1 MFEVTGLFLIMLLI
15 AASAFFPVGYSIF
28 FDSTKKAQ
36 HQTVMVKESLNVI
49 EVKKVPED
57 SVLRRHCLTH
67 LQAEIES
74 AFAPRPTDSVLQR
87 HHDTLIAFELE
98 KRLAEL
104 QLTA

>member
-1 MFEVTGLFLIMLLI
+1 MFEVAGLFLIMLLI
-15 AASAFFPVGYSIF
+15 AASAFLPLGYSMF
-28 FDSTKKAQ
+28 FDSTKKGR
-36 HQTVMVKESLNVI
+36 HQIVMAKESLEVI
-49 EVKKVPED
+49 EAEKIPEE
-57 SVLRRHCLTH
+57 SVLRRHCLTN

-87 HHDTLIAFELE
+87 HHDTLVAFELE

>member
-1 MFEVTGLFLIMLLI
+1 MFEVAGLFLIMLLI
-15 AASAFFPVGYSIF
+15 AASAFLPLGYSIF
-28 FDSTKKAQ
+28 FDSTKKEK
-36 HQTVMVKESLNVI
+36 HQRVAAKESVDVI
-49 EVKKVPED
+49 KEKKIPED

-74 AFAPRPTDSVLQR
+74 VFAPRPTDSVLQR
-87 HHDTLIAFELE
+87 HHDTLIACELE